1 MIEKRVRIAVSLLLL
16 LLLGGSHG
24 IAQEPLDVLKTNG
37 LVKSGKFFVLPE
49 EEKVLQGLFNMRPV
63 MGLLEGK
70 YTAWAAI
77 IQNEYEFQQL
87 GDYKI
92 LITGQFNDFKVA
104 YNNMPQNTPQQRF
117 EKQQAAQQFAV
128 FDNELRMTNSELALR
143 QKRLASEAGKQK
155 AENDAK
161 QACETFLQAKG
172 RLWPDVDALLNRYD
186 ELKKNDSVLNALRAY
201 NAEAQA
207 HLKIGPSDDLS
218 KKAKQVITYERTYSP
233 ETAPQPKKMQQGQAP
248 GLEEKARQAS
258 SVSDQGCDG
267 GPMSR
272 ESGQGRTSQ
281 GAAHPSR
288 GAGSS
293 SCPLP
298 LKCYRSSSVVDPI
311 PSHLG
316 TVARYAHR
324 WISHVSASQARAAE
338 PSRGTFRHL
347 DRDRRGGSPGDL
359 RPQGPSSA
367 GRTCDRRNPSRPAG
381 AQQGAIGNPFPTHGA
396 PADRRAD
403 RV

>member
-1 MIEKRVRIAVSLLLL
+1 MIEKRVRIAVSLL

-37 LVKSGKFFVLPE
+37 LIKSGKFFVLPE

-70 YTAWAAI
+70 YSAWAAI
-77 IQNEYEFQQL
+77 IQNEFEFQQL

-104 YNNMPQNTPQQRF
+104 FNNMPQNTPQQRF

-128 FDNELRMTNSELALR
+128 FDNELRLTNSELALR

-201 NAEAQA
+201 NAQAQA
-207 HLKIGPSDDLS
+207 RLRIGPSDDLS
-218 KKAKQVITYERTYSP
+218 KKAKQVITYERMYSP
-233 ETAPQPKKMQQGQAP
+233 ETAPQPKKISRTKRLDMKKKRDKQVPPQTKDAM
-248 GLEEKARQAS
+248 A
-258 SVSDQGCDG
+258 
-267 GPMSR
+267 GP
-272 ESGQGRTSQ
+272 
-281 GAAHPSR
+281 
-288 GAGSS
+288 
-293 SCPLP
+293 
-298 LKCYRSSSVVDPI
+298 
-311 PSHLG
+311 
-316 TVARYAHR
+316 
-324 WISHVSASQARAAE
+324 
-338 PSRGTFRHL
+338 
-347 DRDRRGGSPGDL
+347 
-359 RPQGPSSA
+359 
-367 GRTCDRRNPSRPAG
+367 
-381 AQQGAIGNPFPTHGA
+381 
-396 PADRRAD
+396 
-403 RV
+403 